1 MRPADIQNLRTDAL
15 RDLGRLKTAHGGA
28 FSNRRTATVLIVAGL
43 VVAAFTGFA
52 FWQLDFSLA
61 RILFGLGRLG
71 DFALMMLPPSPNGR
85 FMVYLQSLFETLAI
99 AYLGTLIAA
108 IFAFPFGFLAARN
121 VIPNVF
127 VHFGVRRFLDTI
139 RGVDTLIWALLWVSV
154 VGLGPFAGVLAIAC
168 SDFGSFGKL
177 FSEAIE
183 TADGKPVEGVVSS
196 GGSSLHAHRFGI
208 LPQILPVIGSQV
220 LYYFE
225 SNTRSATIIGIV
237 GAGGV
242 GVHLA
247 EQIRVLNLQ
256 DVSFLILMILVT
268 VALIDVLSSRIRSAM
283 IGRREAVG

>member
-1 MRPADIQNLRTDAL
+1 MKHAAPGLRAAALADLP
-15 RDLGRLKTAHGGA
+15 RLKATYAGR
-28 FSNRRTATVLIVAGL
+28 FPNRRRALKIAAAAAAIL
-43 VVAAFTGFA
+43 VFTGVA
-52 FWQLDFSLA
+52 LWLLDFSLA
-61 RILFGLGRLG
+61 RVLNGLGRLG

-85 FMVYLQSLFETLAI
+85 FMLYLHALFETLAI
-99 AYLGTLIAA
+99 AFLGTLVAA
-108 IFAFPFGFLAARN
+108 AFAFPFAFLAAKN

-127 VHFGVRRFLDTI
+127 VHFGARRILDVI

-168 SDFGSFGKL
+168 SDFGSLGKL

-183 TADGKPVEGVVSS
+183 TANAKPVEGVASA
-196 GGSSLHAHRFGI
+196 GGSRLQQVRFGV
-208 LPQILPVIGSQV
+208 LPQVLPVVGGQC
-220 LYYFE
+220 LYFFE

-256 DVSFLILMILVT
+256 DVSFLILLILAAVT
-268 VALIDVLSSRIRSAM
+268 AIDFVSSKLRTAM
-283 IGRREAVG
+283 IGRKAAPLG